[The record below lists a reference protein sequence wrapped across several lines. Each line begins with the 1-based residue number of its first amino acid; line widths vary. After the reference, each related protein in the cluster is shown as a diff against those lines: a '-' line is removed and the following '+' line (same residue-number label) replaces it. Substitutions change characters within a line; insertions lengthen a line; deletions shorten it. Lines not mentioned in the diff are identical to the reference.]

1 MTDRDIV
8 DLYWQRSESAIPET
22 ERAYGAYCHS
32 VAFGLLRSAEDS
44 EECLNDTW
52 LAAWNA
58 IPPARPGSLKAFLG
72 KLTRNLAIT
81 RLRRLGSLKRGGGS
95 VPLALEELSECL
107 PGSFD
112 PEKALERREL
122 LRCVE
127 RFLETLPRRER
138 TIFLGRYFY
147 ALTPEE
153 LAERLGMKSGAVKSQ
168 LYRTR
173 KKLLE
178 TLEKEGETDGR
189 EPVSL

>member
-1 MTDRDIV
+1 MTDQDLV
-8 DLYWQRSESAIPET
+8 DLYWQRSERAIELT
-22 ERAYGAYCHS
+22 ERSYGAYCRTI
-32 VAFGLLRSAEDS
+32 AFGLLRSDEDS
-44 EECLNDTW
+44 DECLNDTW

-122 LRCVE
+122 LRCID
-127 RFLETLPRRER
+127 RFLEALPRLE
-138 TIFLGRYFY
+138 RYFY

-153 LAERLGMKSGAVKSQ
+153 LAERLGMKSGAVKSR